1 TWLPVADGTL
11 APTASTSPLA
21 KLAVL
26 PRDCQKLSQV
36 LSPTEGVPLT
46 LPFSQTCLQQ
56 IASCILLLFLPACLS
71 RHAPGL
77 PSKLHVPRAAL
88 HPHHRCYA
96 PEELS
101 QGQLPFHLVG
111 KGARSA
117 RSLPATLVPSLEA
130 GRPAGG
136 QRHQEPQCPILQ
148 FEDTHEEVQQRSLSP
163 WRYRIDMDENRYPQK
178 LAFAECLCKG
188 CIHMKSGQETSSF
201 NSVLLHQKL
210 MVLHRKPCSLNGDA
224 QVTPGAFTF
233 QKEYIDVPVGCT
245 CALPRSG

>member
-1 TWLPVADGTL
+1 MASPLPPVATILYDSLNGRVRV
-11 APTASTSPLA
+11 TSPYQSKSA
-21 KLAVL
+21 TKIVACV
-26 PRDCQKLSQV
+26 
-36 LSPTEGVPLT
+36 
-46 LPFSQTCLQQ
+46 
-56 IASCILLLFLPACLS
+56 LLLFLPACLS
-71 RHAPGL
+71 RHAQGL
-77 PSKLHVPRAAL
+77 ASGLHVPQGSS

-101 QGQLPFHLVG
+101 QGQLPFHLIS

-130 GRPAGG
+130 GSPARG
-136 QRHQEPQCPILQ
+136 RAHPEPQCPILQ
-148 FEDTHEEVQQRSLSP
+148 FENAHEAEVRQRSLSP
-163 WRYRIDMDENRYPQK
+163 WRYRIDMDENRYPPK

-201 NSVLLHQKL
+201 NSVPLHQKL

-233 QKEYIDVPVGCT
+233 HKEYIDVPVGCT